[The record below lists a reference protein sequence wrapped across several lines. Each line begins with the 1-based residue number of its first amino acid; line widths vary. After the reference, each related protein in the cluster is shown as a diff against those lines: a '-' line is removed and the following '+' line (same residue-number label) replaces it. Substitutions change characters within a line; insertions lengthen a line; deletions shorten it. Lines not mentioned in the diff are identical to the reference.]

1 MPLNGFD
8 FSPRRN
14 VVQAAHDLLRGQ
26 LGIEVQP
33 AECLTSDANGHGLAK
48 PSDFVVALAEAR
60 APSRT
65 GRASDRCA

>member
-26 LGIEVQP
+26 LGVEVQP
-33 AECLTSDANGHGLAK
+33 AECLTSDANRHGVAK
-48 PSDFVVALAEAR
+48 PTHLGVVALASSGPEPHR
-60 APSRT
+60 Q
-65 GRASDRCA
+65 GQ